1 MSLSPYNDHYFM
13 KKAYEEACLAF
24 KEGEV
29 PIGVVVVCNNQ
40 IIGKGHNQVE
50 KMNDVTSH
58 AEIIA
63 LTAASNYLGSKYLDD
78 CRMYVT
84 LEPCVMCAA
93 AISFAHISHIVCGA
107 KDPKKGFSLYSP
119 KIFPSKTKIRFG
131 IMQELCNEI
140 LINFFKTKRS

>member
-1 MSLSPYNDHYFM
+1 M

-24 KEGEV
+24 EEGEV
-29 PIGVVVVCNNQ
+29 PVGVVVVCNNQ

-63 LTAASNYLGSKYLDD
+63 LTAASYYLGSKYLDD

-93 AISFAHISHIVCGA
+93 AISFAHISHLVCGA
-107 KDPKKGFSLYSP
+107 KDTKKGFSLYSP